1 MTQMMRQNL
10 KNNILKICI
19 YSILGLLSLP
29 IMAQPIDLN
38 KGLETWF
45 DFDRFPL
52 QDKSGSN
59 NSIVFM
65 TGDTVAPLG
74 CGAIGNALQFDGQ
87 RLGMQ
92 IIGPAVFDQFK
103 TFDFSLSFYFKAN
116 QQVGSNV
123 YYDLFSKKRACSS
136 DSSFSIRYNPG
147 FRTLSVELIERGTKR
162 HVINT
167 RLDLLDTIQRYRCWY
182 HIAVVRSFN
191 KLFLY
196 VNGKLVGEPN
206 VAVSRV
212 AITNSEPLRFSGG
225 PCVNVTDRRFQGMLD
240 EVRIYS
246 RAITA
251 DEVAALYSNPDE
263 LVNRDTVIFLGRSI
277 QTGIS
282 KTCASRFS
290 WQPTEGVEKPDSART
305 TITPVRAGQHYYT
318 LTMQDQQFCGSTDAF
333 RVTVIDPNSVDCSK
347 VYLPSAFTPQKDGL
361 NEEFFISNPYTI
373 NSLTRFDIYDG
384 YGAIIFSTT
393 DKEGRWDGTMN
404 GKPLNPGVYMWK
416 VIFTCDGREI
426 TQFGTVALIR

>member
-1 MTQMMRQNL
+1 MTQMMMQNIN
-10 KNNILKICI
+10 NNIFKFFIC
-19 YSILGLLSLP
+19 SVLWLWSLP
-29 IMAQPIDLN
+29 IIAQPVDLN
-38 KGLETWF
+38 KGLEAWF

-59 NSIVFM
+59 NSIVFT
-65 TGDTVAPLG
+65 TGDTIAPLG
-74 CGAIGNALQFDGQ
+74 CGVSGNALQFDGQ
-87 RLGMQ
+87 RLGMNV
-92 IIGPAVFDQFK
+92 IGPAVFDNFK

-147 FRTLSVELIERGTKR
+147 FRTLSVEMIERGTKR
-162 HVINT
+162 HIINT
-167 RLDLLDTIQRYRCWY
+167 RLDLLDTVQRYRCWY
-182 HIAVVRSFN
+182 HIAVVRTFN
-191 KLFLY
+191 RLYLY

-206 VAVSRV
+206 LAVSRV
-212 AITNSEPLRFSGG
+212 AITNERPLMFSAG
-225 PCVNVTDRRFQGMLD
+225 PCVNVTDRRFQGLLD

-251 DEVAALYSNPDE
+251 EEVAALYYNPDE

-277 QTGIS
+277 QTAIS

-290 WQPTEGVEKPDSART
+290 WFPTEGVARPDSART
-305 TITPVRAGQHYYT
+305 TITPTQAGQHYYT

-333 RVTVIDPNSVDCSK
+333 RVTVIDPNTVDCNK
-347 VYLPSAFTPQKDGL
+347 VFLPSAFTPQKDGL

-373 NSLTRFDIYDG
+373 NELKIFEIYDG
-384 YGAIIFSTT
+384 YGAKIFSTT

-404 GKPLNPGVYMWK
+404 GKPLNAGTYAWK
-416 VIFTCDGREI
+416 VIFMCNGREI
-426 TQFGTVALIR
+426 VQFGTVALIR